1 MDSTIFIL
9 FDWGC
14 HYMLYH
20 TKGYVFDLCDEAS
33 AICQLRK
40 DIVAFWAHM
49 MMLYVLFNALSAV
62 YF

>member
-1 MDSTIFIL
+1 
-9 FDWGC
+9 
-14 HYMLYH
+14 MLYH